1 MLQLEVEGSHVMSV
15 AMSMAMLIRNDWR
28 WMLCKLLNIIMSAM
42 IMMRNHEIV
51 NMAIMH
57 VNLHGFLCR
66 RDYSV
71 MIVHVA
77 YLVMVRLIEVG
88 VVDQVAIVMQLG
100 WKALTV
106 EKSELMILNLNF
118 WWPLRSILIVLT
130 VVLTVK
136 RAQLTR
142 CIVRDLTDLVTNLVV
157 LVRFRVLRVFDAF
170 SRISGHLFPAFS
182 GLIRLVLLGIVA
194 KIGILNANL
203 HDFFSLL
210 LITVISEISPHR
222 SDCIISVAAG

>member
-66 RDYSV
+66 RDHSV

-88 VVDQVAIVMQLG
+88 VVDQDGKV
-100 WKALTV
+100 
-106 EKSELMILNLNF
+106 
-118 WWPLRSILIVLT
+118 
-130 VVLTVK
+130 
-136 RAQLTR
+136 
-142 CIVRDLTDLVTNLVV
+142 
-157 LVRFRVLRVFDAF
+157 
-170 SRISGHLFPAFS
+170 
-182 GLIRLVLLGIVA
+182 
-194 KIGILNANL
+194 
-203 HDFFSLL
+203 
-210 LITVISEISPHR
+210 
-222 SDCIISVAAG
+222 